1 MKENPTAG
9 EVWAATEELETA
21 TATLL
26 GRLVFAFSRL
36 DVALGLCLV
45 WAGDGKQIGVLTP
58 KIAELTF
65 HKKLDQLT
73 GLAEAK
79 FVFGSKKRS
88 GWALWIEEAHRT
100 RALRNQLT
108 HGRWGVDPYTDE
120 AINVIGLPTSPNQHE
135 IRYSLKAL
143 SDAVVETTRLQTRLA
158 QLREQ
163 WPV

>member
-1 MKENPTAG
+1 MKQNPTAG
-9 EVWAATEELETA
+9 EVWAASDELETT

-45 WAGDGKQIGVLTP
+45 WAGDGRQIGALTP
-58 KIAELTF
+58 RVTAMTF
-65 HKKLDQLT
+65 HKKLDQLAE
-73 GLAEAK
+73 LVEAK
-79 FVFGSKKRS
+79 FVAGSKKRS
-88 GWALWIEEAHRT
+88 GWARWIEDAHKT

-108 HGRWGVDPYTDE
+108 HGRWGVDPYTDD

-135 IRYSLKAL
+135 IRYSPKAL
-143 SDAVVETTRLQTRLA
+143 SDAVIEAIQLQTKLS